1 MALSP
6 FMAAIQQISAEKGI
20 PEERVIETVEA
31 AIAAAY
37 RRDYGTPG
45 QNIRVTLKDTG
56 GEGISFDVFQVF
68 DVIEL
73 EEGQEMVEEPER
85 QMTIEEAQKIDKK
98 LIVGDEYVVPLEY
111 HDDFGRI
118 AAQTAKQVIVQRI
131 REAERDILYEEFK
144 EKEHALLTGQVQQI
158 EMDTVVVSLG
168 KVNAVMPPREQIRGE
183 YYSTGQRIRVF
194 VKEVAES
201 GRGPQI
207 IVSRSDPRFIK
218 GLFAMEVPE
227 IQAET
232 VEIRGIARE
241 AGSRTKMAVFSTNEA
256 IDPVGSC
263 VGQRGTRVQ
272 AVLNEIGEEK
282 IDIILWDDNHEQFI
296 RNALSPAKVRDLK
309 LDTENMHAAVEVDT
323 DQLSL
328 AIGRGGQNV
337 RLASKLSGYTI
348 DIIRDEEPVV
358 VPQEAEAVVEHPAE
372 ETPANDPEVAV
383 AEEHMHEAEPL
394 SAVEGAIME
403 GGEIATP
410 IEGETVTEA
419 EAEAAQ
425 LDVPEEA

>member
-1 MALSP
+1 
-6 FMAAIQQISAEKGI
+6 MAAIQQISAEKGI

-45 QNIRVTLKDTG
+45 QNIRVKLKDTG
-56 GEGISFDVFQVF
+56 GEGIGFEVFQVF
-68 DVIEL
+68 DVVEL
-73 EEGQEMVEEPER
+73 EEGQEVVDEPER
-85 QMTIEEAQKIDKK
+85 QITIEQAQAIDKK
-98 LIVGDEYVVPLEY
+98 LIVGDEHVVGLPY

-131 REAERDILYEEFK
+131 REAERDILYDEFK
-144 EKEHALLTGQVQQI
+144 EKEGALLTGQVQQI
-158 EMDTVVVSLG
+158 EVDTVIVSLG
-168 KVNAVMPPREQIRGE
+168 KINAIMPPREQIRGE
-183 YYSTGQRIRVF
+183 FYSTGQRIRVF

-207 IVSRSDPRFIK
+207 IVSRSDSRFIR
-218 GLFAMEVPE
+218 GLFALEVPE

-232 VEIRGIARE
+232 VEIREIARE
-241 AGSRTKMAVFSTNEA
+241 AGSRTKMAVYSSNEA

-282 IDIILWDDNHEQFI
+282 VDIIPWSEDPETFV
-296 RNALSPAKVRDLK
+296 RNALSPAKIRDLK
-309 LDTENMHAAVEVDT
+309 LDHEHMHAAVEVDI

-337 RLASKLSGYTI
+337 RLASKLTGYTI
-348 DIIRDEEPVV
+348 DIIRDAELVTAPEAETP
-358 VPQEAEAVVEHPAE
+358 EAEAPATE
-372 ETPANDPEVAV
+372 EVAV
-383 AEEHMHEAEPL
+383 EAAAE
-394 SAVEGAIME
+394 
-403 GGEIATP
+403 T
-410 IEGETVTEA
+410 A
-419 EAEAAQ
+419 EA
-425 LDVPEEA
+425 

>member
-20 PEERVIETVEA
+20 PEERVIDTVEA

-45 QNIRVTLKDTG
+45 QNIRVNLKDTG
-56 GEGISFDVFQVF
+56 GEGMSFNVFQVF
-68 DVIEL
+68 DIVEL
-73 EEGQEMVEEPER
+73 EEDQEVVDEPER
-85 QMTIEEAQKIDKK
+85 QMTIEDAQAIDKK
-98 LIVGDEYVVPLEY
+98 LIVGDEHIIPLEY
-111 HDDFGRI
+111 RDDFGRI

-131 REAERDILYEEFK
+131 REAERDILYDEFK

-207 IVSRSDPRFIK
+207 IVSRSDSRFIK
-218 GLFAMEVPE
+218 GLFDLEVPE
-227 IQAET
+227 IQAGT
-232 VEIRGIARE
+232 VEIKGIARE
-241 AGSRTKMAVFSTNEA
+241 AGSRTKMAVYSSNDA

-282 IDIILWDDNHEQFI
+282 IDIILWKESPEEFI
-296 RNALSPAKVRDLK
+296 REALSPAKVRDLK
-309 LDTENMHAAVEVDT
+309 IDTETMHAAVEVDT

-337 RLASKLSGYTI
+337 RLASKLSGFAL
-348 DIIRDEEPVV
+348 DIIRDEEQVV
-358 VPQEAEAVVEHPAE
+358 VPADAPVVIEHPAP
-372 ETPANDPEVAV
+372 ETA
-383 AEEHMHEAEPL
+383 AEEVMVTEGETSMHDATPE
-394 SAVEGAIME
+394 SAVEGEVM

-410 IEGETVTEA
+410 VEGETMTEA
-419 EAEAAQ
+419 QAAEVA
-425 LDVPEEA
+425 E

>member
-1 MALSP
+1 
-6 FMAAIQQISAEKGI
+6 MAAIQQISAEKGI
-20 PEERVIETVEA
+20 PEERVIDTVEA

-45 QNIRVTLKDTG
+45 QNIRVKLKDTG
-56 GEGISFDVFQVF
+56 GEGINFEVFQVF
-68 DVIEL
+68 DIVEL
-73 EEGQEMVEEPER
+73 EEDQEVVDEPER
-85 QMTIEEAQKIDKK
+85 QMTIEDAQKIDKK
-98 LIVGDEYVVPLEY
+98 LIVGDEHIIPLEF

-131 REAERDILYEEFK
+131 REAERDILYDEFK

-158 EMDTVVVSLG
+158 EMDTVMVSLG

-183 YYSTGQRIRVF
+183 FYSTGQRIRLF

-207 IVSRSDPRFIK
+207 IVSRSDSRFIK
-218 GLFAMEVPE
+218 GLFGLEVPE
-227 IQAET
+227 IQAGT
-232 VEIRGIARE
+232 VEIRAIARE
-241 AGSRTKMAVFSTNEA
+241 AGSRTKMAVFSDNDA

-282 IDIILWDDNHEQFI
+282 IDIILWDADPETFI
-296 RNALSPAKVRDLK
+296 RQALSPAKVRALTIDAEK
-309 LDTENMHAAVEVDT
+309 MHASVEVDM

-337 RLASKLSGYTI
+337 RLASKLTGYTI
-348 DIIRDEEPVV
+348 DIIRDEEVAPVAAEEAPATKEETPVV
-358 VPQEAEAVVEHPAE
+358 AEETAAIE
-372 ETPANDPEVAV
+372 ETPATEEGATLDDAMEAMVEPV
-383 AEEHMHEAEPL
+383 AETEAPEAAAPE
-394 SAVEGAIME
+394 AVEE
-403 GGEIATP
+403 
-410 IEGETVTEA
+410 ETKEA
-419 EAEAAQ
+419 
-425 LDVPEEA
+425 

>member
-20 PEERVIETVEA
+20 PEERVIDTVEA

-37 RRDYGTPG
+37 RRDYGNPG
-45 QNIRVTLKDTG
+45 QNIRVKLQDKG
-56 GEGISFDVFQVF
+56 EGEGISFDVFQVF
-68 DVIEL
+68 DIVET
-73 EEGQEMVEEPER
+73 EEEVEEPER
-85 QMTIEEAQKIDKK
+85 QMTLAQAHEHDKR
-98 LIVGDEYVVPLEY
+98 LIVGDEYVTPLPY

-144 EKEHALLTGQVQQI
+144 TKEHQLLTGQVQQI
-158 EMDTVVVSLG
+158 EMDTVIVNLG
-168 KVNAVMPPREQIRGE
+168 KINAVMPPREQIRGE

-207 IVSRSDPRFIK
+207 IVSRSDARFIK
-218 GLFAMEVPE
+218 GLFAIEVPE
-227 IQAET
+227 IQADT
-232 VEIRGIARE
+232 VEIRAIARE
-241 AGSRTKMAVFSTNEA
+241 AGSRTKMAVFSDNEA

-272 AVLNEIGEEK
+272 AVLNEIGDEK
-282 IDIILWDDNHEQFI
+282 IDIILWDGDPETFI
-296 RNALSPAKVRDLK
+296 RNALSPAKVRALK
-309 LDTENMHAAVEVDT
+309 LDVENQHAAVEVDH

-337 RLASKLSGYTI
+337 RLASKLSGFTI
-348 DIIRDEEPVV
+348 DIVRDEVPAADTQEPVA
-358 VPQEAEAVVEHPAE
+358 AEAPTEDTNPTEAIVEDTSA
-372 ETPANDPEVAV
+372 AV
-383 AEEHMHEAEPL
+383 AEQVMADAEPA
-394 SAVEGAIME
+394 SQVEAVETDSGTTGVEPDA
-403 GGEIATP
+403 
-410 IEGETVTEA
+410 ETLTEA
-419 EAEAAQ
+419 QAEEPTQQA
-425 LDVPEEA
+425 